1 MEEDDGA
8 SRQRMRGTITAKD
21 VFRHGP
27 TIIRIWGAACF
38 LACVRAAL
46 SPRPTTFL
54 EVLCRCGAVRLGG
67 QAAVVRAPVARA
79 SVAAR

>member
-1 MEEDDGA
+1 MEADDGA
-8 SRQRMRGTITAKD
+8 SNQRMRGTITAKD

-54 EVLCRCGAVRLGG
+54 DVLCRCGAVRLGG
-67 QAAVVRAPVARA
+67 HSSVVRA
-79 SVAAR
+79 SVAAP

>member
-1 MEEDDGA
+1 
-8 SRQRMRGTITAKD
+8 MRGTITAKD

-27 TIIRIWGAACF
+27 TIIRIWGAGCF

-54 EVLCRCGAVRLGG
+54 DVLCRCGAVRLGG
-67 QAAVVRAPVARA
+67 GQASVARA
-79 SVAAR
+79 SAVAP

>member
-1 MEEDDGA
+1 MEADVEA

-27 TIIRIWGAACF
+27 TIIRIWGAGCF

-46 SPRPTTFL
+46 SSRPTTFL
-54 EVLCRCGAVRLGG
+54 DVLCRCGAVRLGG
-67 QAAVVRAPVARA
+67 GQASVARA
-79 SVAAR
+79 SAVAP